1 MKKITCISVFFI
13 FLSISYSQSVVWSD
27 NFDDLDISDWTL
39 FDYDADGSNWAPT
52 TATYNCVGSILG
64 DASKKIKPNN
74 FITSPLINLS
84 EVSTTSHLKWEEFI
98 LHSNFTKYY
107 EVIITEQNDI
117 NSILTAAVTPVYNGN
132 PTTLVPNR
140 TLKSVQIPST
150 FLGKKIY
157 VTFRHHQPNNTTGTG
172 ILFIDNVSIETT
184 LSLSKQDNQKLLTVY
199 PNPTNGIVN
208 LEVNKRI
215 NRIEVVNIVG
225 KTVMKIEAFE
235 GNKINIEH
243 LNSGLYIINFFIDNK
258 TIIKKVIKQNP

>member
-1 MKKITCISVFFI
+1 M
-13 FLSISYSQSVVWSD
+13 
-27 NFDDLDISDWTL
+27 
-39 FDYDADGSNWAPT
+39 
-52 TATYNCVGSILG
+52 
-64 DASKKIKPNN
+64 
-74 FITSPLINLS
+74 
-84 EVSTTSHLKWEEFI
+84 
-98 LHSNFTKYY
+98 
-107 EVIITEQNDI
+107 
-117 NSILTAAVTPVYNGN
+117 
-132 PTTLVPNR
+132 
-140 TLKSVQIPST
+140 
-150 FLGKKIY
+150 
-157 VTFRHHQPNNTTGTG
+157 TFRHHQPNNTTGTG